1 MKRRNDQSTYKFN
14 GAIATIS
21 LQFCHIFYLSCIK
34 FLLKVCSNH
43 GIIGM
48 DYFILRH
55 GHFVHGYYIL
65 VDIHQLNQSWRFGS
79 FFITNSE
86 YWESLQILLVS
97 ISQQYYHCFS
107 HLDNRLICTCLFLHT
122 GSYL

>member
-14 GAIATIS
+14 GAIATIL
-21 LQFCHIFYLSCIK
+21 LQFRHIFYLSCIK

-43 GIIGM
+43 GIIGL
-48 DYFILRH
+48 DYFILRMVISPMVTTF
-55 GHFVHGYYIL
+55 GRYLPPEPKLALL
-65 VDIHQLNQSWRFGS
+65 VL

>member
-14 GAIATIS
+14 GAIATIL
-21 LQFCHIFYLSCIK
+21 LQFRHIFYLSCIK

-79 FFITNSE
+79 FL
-86 YWESLQILLVS
+86 LQILS
-97 ISQQYYHCFS
+97 IGNSSKYS
-107 HLDNRLICTCLFLHT
+107 L
-122 GSYL
+122 

>member
-14 GAIATIS
+14 GAIATIL
-21 LQFCHIFYLSCIK
+21 LQFRHIFYLSCIK

-43 GIIGM
+43 GIIGL
-48 DYFILRH
+48 DYIVPWSFRPWLLH
-55 GHFVHGYYIL
+55 L
-65 VDIHQLNQSWRFGS
+65 VDIYHLNQSWRFGS

>member
-14 GAIATIS
+14 GAIATIL
-21 LQFCHIFYLSCIK
+21 LQFRHIFYLSCIK

-43 GIIGM
+43 GFGL
-48 DYFILRH
+48 F
-55 GHFVHGYYIL
+55 YIAPWSFRPWLLHL
-65 VDIHQLNQSWRFGS
+65 VDIYHLNQSWRFGS